1 MAQVTGP
8 LLRPAR
14 RTNVVGMMKDQSR
27 PGATTLAVLAIATTV
42 SLGVVGCSTHPTTP
56 SGASSAGEP
65 SSSTSAQTM
74 VDVSQVWAME
84 PLPDCPKPPVVYNGD
99 VPAGL
104 ELPDKASVARILAGA
119 ESPAP
124 ESWVREKLGW
134 VTQNLAKTRAD
145 IIKADMPS
153 DSSMTDGFRDY
164 VVHVRAELIAGKDIP
179 DDLDG
184 IFPEG
189 CV

>member
-1 MAQVTGP
+1 
-8 LLRPAR
+8 
-14 RTNVVGMMKDQSR
+14 MMKSQSR
-27 PGATTLAVLAIATTV
+27 TGTITLATLAIAASV
-42 SLGVVGCSTHPTTP
+42 SLGVVGCTGHPTT
-56 SGASSAGEP
+56 SGSSSAGQT
-65 SSSTSAQTM
+65 SSSAEARQT
-74 VDVSQVWAME
+74 VDVSQVWATE
-84 PLPDCPKPPVVYNGD
+84 PLPNCPKPPVVYNGD

-153 DSSMTDGFRDY
+153 DSSMTDGFSDY
-164 VVHVRAELIAGKDIP
+164 VVHVRAELVAGKNIP

-184 IFPEG
+184 IFSEG

>member
-1 MAQVTGP
+1 MK
-8 LLRPAR
+8 L
-14 RTNVVGMMKDQSR
+14 VG
-27 PGATTLAVLAIATTV
+27 LALALGV
-42 SLGVVGCSTHPTTP
+42 SVVGCSSHPTTP
-56 SGASSAGEP
+56 SGASSTGE
-65 SSSTSAQTM
+65 SSSSAEARQT
-74 VDVSQVWAME
+74 VDVSQVWATE

-164 VVHVRAELIAGKDIP
+164 VVHVRAELVVGKDIP